1 MDGRK
6 ALTGN
11 RDRQKRS
18 ARSQPQGNPEE
29 MLRVFDFS
37 ADVDQEPDNNGEYT
51 SATLEAGPLPE
62 SFTICSALMVE
73 AWTTEFTSAKMF
85 TLLDNDWYTY
95 GLITLFAASSYT
107 QYQVQLGPV
116 SFFKRTDTVFFPLQ
130 WTRVCLA
137 LDSVASKVMLVVDGQ
152 LLGEEEYK
160 REEDENRPAN
170 LSPYMSFRVFCD

>member
-62 SFTICSALMVE
+62 SFTICSAVMVE
-73 AWTTEFTSAKMF
+73 AWTTADFSATDMF
-85 TLLDNDWYTY
+85 VLLDHDGDQWVRVD
-95 GLITLFAASSYT
+95 LFAASSYSE
-107 QYQVQLGPV
+107 YEMRLGPV
-116 SFFKRTDTVFFPLQ
+116 SFF
-130 WTRVCLA
+130 
-137 LDSVASKVMLVVDGQ
+137 
-152 LLGEEEYK
+152 
-160 REEDENRPAN
+160 
-170 LSPYMSFRVFCD
+170 